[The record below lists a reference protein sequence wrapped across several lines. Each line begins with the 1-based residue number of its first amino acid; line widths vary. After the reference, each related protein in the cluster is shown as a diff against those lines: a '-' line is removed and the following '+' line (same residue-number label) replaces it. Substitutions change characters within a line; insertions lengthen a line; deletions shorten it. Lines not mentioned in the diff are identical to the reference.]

1 VGLRDRLRD
10 LARGIAA
17 RGSVPAPAPAPR
29 QGREGPQVPAAGA
42 AWASESRALPASL
55 ATGGPGERERSL
67 GTAGRPD
74 GGEAAGAPDTATW
87 HDLGPV
93 AKVGPGRPATFA
105 NPSGTGAVSVFA
117 HEGSLYAIDDAC
129 THEDGP
135 LGEGEVRGTCVV
147 CPYHDWEYDYTTG
160 ACLTDPSRP
169 LATWH
174 VRAEGGRIWLGPR
187 RSAGTNARG
196 GDHND
201 GKETITR

>member
-17 RGSVPAPAPAPR
+17 RGSVPAPDPAPR
-29 QGREGPQVPAAGA
+29 QGRDGPPQAVPAAVAAGA
-42 AWASESRALPASL
+42 SAARPE
-55 ATGGPGERERSL
+55 
-67 GTAGRPD
+67 RPD
-74 GGEAAGAPDTATW
+74 GGEAAGAPVRASPAEDVIW
-87 HDLGPV
+87 HDLGPL

-105 NPSGTGAVSVFA
+105 NPSGVGAVSVFS
-117 HEGSLYAIDDAC
+117 HEGALWAIDDAC

-135 LGEGEVRGTCVV
+135 LGEGAVRGSCVV
-147 CPYHDWEYDYTTG
+147 CPYHDWEYDFTTG

-174 VRAEGGRIWLGPR
+174 VRAEKGRIWLGPR
-187 RSAGTNARG
+187 RSAGTSARG